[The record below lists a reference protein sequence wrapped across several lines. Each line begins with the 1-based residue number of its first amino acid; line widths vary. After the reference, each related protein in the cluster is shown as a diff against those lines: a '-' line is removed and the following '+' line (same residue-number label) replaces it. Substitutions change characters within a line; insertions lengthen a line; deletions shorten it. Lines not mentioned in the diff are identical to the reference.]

1 MDFPVN
7 DDGVGALSYQRRYN
21 MTQQQRINRFRQQ
34 RNFRSLRDPPYNYS
48 GTSTYERETE
58 DDEQQALMRP
68 TTPTPP
74 MGLKSRRVWSP
85 DTDRQ
90 SSQSSWRGSSSFGIS
105 RDHQQPPPPPQQ
117 PYYVQTRQPMLYR
130 GIAGGTGSSNNS
142 SRSREDVVVVENCV
156 SAPTP
161 PPNNQANQQ
170 SSRECKNPQPP
181 TTTSTR
187 NEMREREVKRE
198 IGNVFR

>member
-105 RDHQQPPPPPQQ
+105 RDHQQPPPPQQ

>member
-105 RDHQQPPPPPQQ
+105 RDHQQPPQQ

-187 NEMREREVKRE
+187 NEMREREVKRQ

>member
-105 RDHQQPPPPPQQ
+105 RDHQQPPPPQQ

-187 NEMREREVKRE
+187 NEMRERDVKRE